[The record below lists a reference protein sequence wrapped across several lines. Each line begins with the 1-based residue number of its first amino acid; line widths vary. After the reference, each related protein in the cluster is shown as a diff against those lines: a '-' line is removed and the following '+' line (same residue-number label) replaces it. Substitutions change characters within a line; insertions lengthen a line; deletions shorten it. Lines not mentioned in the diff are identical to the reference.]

1 MQDIR
6 DRLGSKE
13 QSVKGAEIK
22 GSSPVKQFSQE
33 SHLGSDSSGVSQD
46 QRLKRTAVI
55 RGERWTSGVASSRRK
70 IYQLEVL

>member
-13 QSVKGAEIK
+13 QSVKG
-22 GSSPVKQFSQE
+22 SSQSREP
-33 SHLGSDSSGVSQD
+33 GSDSRGVSLD
-46 QRLKRTAVI
+46 KRLNQTATI
-55 RGERWTSGVASSRRK
+55 REERWTSGVASSRRK